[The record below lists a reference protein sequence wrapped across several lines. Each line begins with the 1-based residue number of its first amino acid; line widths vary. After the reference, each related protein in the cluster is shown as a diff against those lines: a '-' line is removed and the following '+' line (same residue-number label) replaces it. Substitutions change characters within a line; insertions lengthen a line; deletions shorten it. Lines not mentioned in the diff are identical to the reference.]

1 MPRTSPARPP
11 RPRTRPIR
19 TRTRKRTTRARNA
32 NAAAPNPKPTAANAT
47 DHNCAADVAAAL
59 ARANALRTTL
69 RRPGLKRGIGP
80 GRAPTAPTRWRH
92 TPRSPRRQPAPTTSA
107 HAHQT
112 PAAPPPPAPRPPD
125 PQPDHEVRRHPHG
138 SDYAPAARHPSPAS
152 RTPAPAAT
160 DQTGSHPRS
169 AHTPTPPARTA
180 ERPPLPP
187 RPASH

>member
-11 RPRTRPIR
+11 RPRTRPTR

-32 NAAAPNPKPTAANAT
+32 TAAAPNPKPTAANAT

-112 PAAPPPPAPRPPD
+112 PAAHPPPAPRPPD

-138 SDYAPAARHPSPAS
+138 SDYAPRPTRTRLEQS
-152 RTPAPAAT
+152 RRAGS
-160 DQTGSHPRS
+160 QTLVRLFDGGGGSHTQGLRS
-169 AHTPTPPARTA
+169 GVAMT
-180 ERPPLPP
+180 E
-187 RPASH
+187 